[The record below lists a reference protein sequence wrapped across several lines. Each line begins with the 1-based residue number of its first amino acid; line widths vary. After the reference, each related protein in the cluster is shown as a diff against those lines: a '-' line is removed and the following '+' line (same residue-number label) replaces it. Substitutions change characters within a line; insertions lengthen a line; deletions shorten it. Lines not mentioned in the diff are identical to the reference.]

1 MPIGCN
7 CSVYWRFWG
16 GGNTHFPFIVL
27 YRWKLQAGAEDT
39 FVAAWSRLTELLKAR
54 GSLGSRLHRGPD
66 GIWYGYAQW
75 PSAQARQAAF
85 AEDLDPAA
93 AALMRSAIAES
104 FPEIP
109 LQVVADYLDALSIA
123 PVDEI

>member
-1 MPIGCN
+1 MPQYVTMQ
-7 CSVYWRFWG
+7 SSPS
-16 GGNTHFPFIVL
+16 PFIVL

-54 GSLGSRLHRGPD
+54 GSLGSRLHCGPD

-75 PSAQARQAAF
+75 PSVQARHAAF

-93 AALMRSAIAES
+93 ASVMRSGIAES
-104 FPEIP
+104 LPEIP

>member
-1 MPIGCN
+1 MPQYVAMQ
-7 CSVYWRFWG
+7 SS
-16 GGNTHFPFIVL
+16 HSPFIVL

-54 GSLGSRLHRGPD
+54 GSLGSRLHCGPD

-75 PSAQARQAAF
+75 SSAQARQAAF

-104 FPEIP
+104 FPEIS